1 MNITER
7 ILGVYQDC
15 VKAGLEVKLN
25 LWSKG
30 GNEYFSF
37 SRTPGP
43 QTQSQS
49 WKRRMRRKKAL
60 GTPYREARS
69 RETPVCEEG
78 RKRAPYFDKTT
89 TELRPLNL
97 ERPVNPTYSEVVKTV
112 KSFKSPAVYK
122 ANVTPCSKVQNV
134 QSVSSPQRNKTPQP
148 NPVSPSPT
156 QIPQIDG
163 GNSATPEHPET
174 EPSSLDTHENV
185 SSLPTIHDSTH
196 PTSSVNRN
204 LNPILF
210 LTIPEGYEF
219 TPFDIDTSFIYQ
231 ICKPHGEI
239 NKIVMIERYRVYHAL
254 VEFKSAENA
263 LEAKTI
269 PDNTERFP
277 GEPWLTTLNV
287 EFSFQKKLKIEE
299 NIRVEIAR
307 DFTKNPM

>member
-1 MNITER
+1 MNAI
-7 ILGVYQDC
+7 
-15 VKAGLEVKLN
+15 
-25 LWSKG
+25 
-30 GNEYFSF
+30 
-37 SRTPGP
+37 
-43 QTQSQS
+43 
-49 WKRRMRRKKAL
+49 
-60 GTPYREARS
+60 
-69 RETPVCEEG
+69 
-78 RKRAPYFDKTT
+78 
-89 TELRPLNL
+89 
-97 ERPVNPTYSEVVKTV
+97 YSEVVKTV

-163 GNSATPEHPET
+163 ENSATPEHPET

-269 PDNTERFP
+269 LDNTELFP
-277 GEPWLTTLNV
+277 DEPWLTTLNV